1 MAIAKISRFDATK
14 LFDKIEGPAVEELL
28 IVFYPK
34 HADEIKANSLIS
46 KRRNETSAT
55 PIKSL
60 NIEWIEGFLEK
71 EGLPVQFKLWLS
83 LIKRFAKDSM
93 RDAIEDAAKATKYPL
108 KRKVKDNLTNESW
121 VAWLLINDLENRV
134 FEFLERVA
142 FQSET
147 EKRKVYFVARAKGL
161 ALKLIEDVKFHKI
174 VEKLRLEHAN
184 NIVDMGHIPAD
195 EKDAVCV
202 FFNDIQ
208 DGKQIIIRYPGQL
221 EHRQVYE
228 GKQYTSIVFQ
238 PVSYVSMFVRDVDG
252 QLEVAINIQEGAR
265 KYKDRI
271 RKALG
276 NAFSNSIGA
285 FQFVKKLI
293 TLKNL
298 WNRPLKETFR
308 PAGIANLTFVR
319 LAYIMFTESDGKNV
333 DNTERVITSLIK
345 ISKGASL
352 SYSKKVENLKTQIMD
367 AGGAQVERIG
377 IYFGISKGVKT
388 DVSEKPVEIKERGEY
403 KFDQKNHS
411 VVYAWLE
418 KQGFIEKE
426 TSGEHS

>member
-1 MAIAKISRFDATK
+1 LTR
-14 LFDKIEGPAVEELL
+14 
-28 IVFYPK
+28 FYPK
-34 HADEIKANSLIS
+34 QASKIKENALIS
-46 KRRNETSAT
+46 KRRNEASAT
-55 PIKSL
+55 IVESL
-60 NIEWIEGFLEK
+60 NTEWVEDFLEK
-71 EGLPVQFKLWLS
+71 QGMPTPLKLWLS
-83 LIKRFAKDSM
+83 LIKRFSKDPM
-93 RDAIEDAAKATKYPL
+93 RKAIEDAADATKFPL
-108 KRKVKDNLTNESW
+108 KRKVKEGLKNESW
-121 VAWLLINDLENRV
+121 VAWLLLNDKENKV

-147 EKRKVYFVARAKGL
+147 DKRKVYFVARAAEL
-161 ALKLIEDVKFHKI
+161 ALKRIDDDDFLGI

-184 NIVDMGHIPAD
+184 NIVEMGHIPAD

-202 FFNDIQ
+202 FFDNVQ

-238 PVSYVSMFVRDVDG
+238 PVSYVSLFVRDVEG

-276 NAFSNSIGA
+276 NAFSNSIST

-298 WNRPLKETFR
+298 WNKPLKETFR

-319 LAYIMFTESDGKNV
+319 LAYIMFTESDGKNG
-333 DNTERVITSLIK
+333 DNTERIITSLIK

-411 VVYAWLE
+411 VVYSWLE

-426 TSGEHS
+426 NVLEHE

>member
-1 MAIAKISRFDATK
+1 MATNKIKRFDPTK
-14 LFDKIEGPAVEELL
+14 LFDQIEPPAVEQLL
-28 IVFYPK
+28 TRFYPK
-34 HADEIKANSLIS
+34 HTTKIKENALTS
-46 KRRNETSAT
+46 KRRNEASTT
-55 PIKSL
+55 IIKSL
-60 NIEWIEGFLEK
+60 NTEWIEGFLEK
-71 EGLPVQFKLWLS
+71 EGMPIQFKLWLS
-83 LIKRFAKDSM
+83 LIKRFSKDSM
-93 RDAIEDAAKATKYPL
+93 RDAIEDAAEATKFPL
-108 KRKVKDNLTNESW
+108 KRKVKENLKNESW
-121 VAWLLINDLENRV
+121 VAWLLINDQENKV

-147 EKRKVYFVARAKGL
+147 EKRKVYFVARSKSL
-161 ALKLIEDVKFHKI
+161 ALNQIDSDKFQEI
-174 VEKLRLEHAN
+174 VENLRLEHAN
-184 NIVDMGHIPAD
+184 NIVEMGHIPAD

-202 FFNDIQ
+202 FFNDVQ

-238 PVSYVSMFVRDVDG
+238 PVSYVSLFVRDVEG

-276 NAFSNSIGA
+276 KAFSNSIST

-298 WNRPLKETFR
+298 WDRPLKDLFR
-308 PAGIANLTFVR
+308 PNGSPNLRVVR
-319 LAYIMFTESDGKNV
+319 LAVMIFTESDGKNA
-333 DNTERVITSLIK
+333 DDSERIITSQIK
-345 ISKGASL
+345 ISNGASL
-352 SYSKKVENLKTQIMD
+352 SFSKKAENLKAQIMD
-367 AGGAQVERIG
+367 AGGAQVEKIG

-388 DVSEKPVEIKERGEY
+388 EASEKPVELKERGEY

-411 VVYAWLE
+411 IIYAWLE

-426 TSGEHS
+426 KAFEHE